1 MDEQTLS
8 LIPATEEDLQYLN
21 SAPQS
26 PSLVPATEDDLQYIT
41 PEIREPTMQEM
52 TSDFE
57 TFKMFRKAG
66 AFDSGKT
73 ATEMVTEGVS
83 GMASDLGHWAMTLPV
98 RLAQNFADDKYAFN
112 RKAKAEAKATT
123 LQTLGNL
130 ELDYKSIGA
139 GISRGV
145 DKVFGDAET
154 EEDLRSSYE
163 FFKTQADLEQQRQGK
178 AAEMVTEGFLG
189 MSPEFLTL
197 GMPEEQRE
205 MIRSQQVMPDMKAA
219 RGGTLPADPL
229 NFVPLGAA
237 VNVAK
242 GTGRATLKGAEKVLI
257 NETLQLAKLQD
268 NMTKALSRVG
278 DNAVKS
284 RRLAIKQAPV
294 QARLEK
300 GLAEVT
306 KKITENQAKLK
317 PLAAKRDMALTKLAS
332 DLPVGN
338 PLKDFLNDAL
348 KEVPIKQPLNLT
360 NKVGGAGLVAVG
372 KPIEYLGNALQFIK
386 TLPQETAINMLM
398 KAGDKVGMEVTEQQ
412 ANALIKS
419 GVIGGVG
426 YGGYSFTGEFTDSE
440 LAKLGGAVGALLGPQ
455 FLARFGRNTAILGR
469 EAMKPASDLPFFTR
483 LASKDAEKMTT
494 QLIDRTALVPV
505 ESVAR
510 QVTGAAEGKVLSR
523 MAGPQAFGRMSPG
536 GQATVNFLDRTGLGR
551 YVESTGRMAKGVGA
565 GGAVGGAFGL
575 AASGGMD
582 MPEAF
587 YGGIGAGMLFGSAG
601 AVGGEVARFTS
612 PINHM
617 EARYGDLYHY
627 AENYLPAGQKES
639 FNKLNRDVQMA
650 VANKIV
656 ANPSLAIEYVSNGK
670 DGEGGYFDRVTGD
683 IVINVDSPR
692 AIEPLLAHEFTH
704 YLEQTGG
711 KRKFIDL
718 LIGNPMTGKPGIF
731 VQRVTKQN
739 KSKYPDLKVGDP
751 IMVGEGANR
760 KFLLSDEFETA
771 RSDYGKKLQ
780 DTLLDSD
787 GNKMSDSDLA
797 KIMTDEQTVSEIVA
811 EHGTDFL
818 LNDKRKYRDR
828 NRGTIGKIMGGML
841 DTELVQNIPL
851 LRKTLSMM
859 GGTFRPDGQLVT
871 DNKLFSNLKRYPQIT
886 ELVRKYNNQLEGM
899 SPQKREALEAS
910 GQIQGGNIKS
920 GEKATKEV
928 VVDIKSA
935 ELAKSPQLAELLRSG
950 TLLQI
955 DKDGN
960 VIPNLAMT
968 SREQGKYNRSFAE
981 KMKEAI
987 EEKEANEGLPEGH
1000 VRPEVNEKTGK
1011 IRFVGRYL
1019 DDSVIDKLEQS
1030 GNWNKEQIQTLRDVN
1045 FNIRN
1050 KGGNEYLI
1058 SYFKAAG
1065 QGGGKYVNAKVE
1077 NHIEVPYG
1085 FEITQKNNIILRT
1098 VSVNQLVKNVDQ
1110 LARQQQAELTRL
1122 YGADIAQAK
1131 IKLLQDLD
1139 RYHRNHADGQ
1149 PGRTGLDADQNI
1161 AKAKADFINSAF
1173 GSGTKAEASS
1183 NPWRQSLGKK
1193 NPRDVYR
1200 SRRIERIGKMD
1211 QLSGTRFIDYDK
1223 INKAFIPAYHGTPHT
1238 LAPEA
1243 GAPLG
1248 KFRTSKIGTGE
1259 GAQAYGHGLY
1269 FAGNKEV
1276 AAYYREQLAPAITK
1290 NFKLGTMDIF
1300 KNEVPLDYSSNR
1312 LRRVYG
1318 DESIP
1323 RASLIETLMIDEGTI
1338 RRAFLTDG
1346 EEGAKKAVKEVIE
1359 DFIDTY
1365 DGEADYINVGKK
1377 ALKMPIKFE
1386 VSEPGS
1392 LYKVELAP
1400 KENEYLLWDKPL
1412 SEQPKAV
1419 REKLAKTRK
1428 IEKRVLGAGVNK
1440 KEVILNVDD
1449 KFTKGGDAYKE
1460 LATELTR
1467 EKGQQDIRKTGGS
1480 AMGEQDALAS
1490 QFLKEAGI
1498 PGIKYLDGSSRSKG
1512 EGDYNYVIFD
1522 EADVTVTEKLFM
1534 PMSKEETIFAEVM
1547 SDSKFKSDSKRRAEM
1562 VKRGVPQDR
1571 DFLELGQE
1579 VRKKLGI
1586 APHESIKDA
1595 YKAQSQDK
1603 LFMPASEAGATK
1615 GKQAEAA
1622 KLWQEK
1628 GVLSK
1633 YFKKWFG
1640 KSKVVDEK
1648 GEPLVVYHGTDR
1660 DFNSFDTKQ
1669 IGSQFDGYDKIGFF
1683 FTTDKFQAE
1692 GFAHGFMAA
1701 EGFEPKNPKGR
1712 VLETYLN
1719 IEKPLTGDIIE
1730 KITKDPVE
1738 KDIYGG
1744 FYYEKHKAEI
1754 EKLMSSGK
1762 YDGLII
1768 GDLFVATK
1776 PEQIKSATGNR
1787 GTFDAGERN
1796 ILFMPA
1802 SEAKNPKSGDMLTLD
1817 DKSLKLFLPSPS
1829 NPNASLSEFKG
1840 KNVQVLTAD
1849 LSVVGNKKADGV
1861 DVAFTGG
1868 PGYLSVNDAWGFTN
1882 EASAKGF
1889 KTRWEN
1895 ADRPLI
1901 GITSMKQDNHKASSL
1916 TREYYVRKFMQA
1928 INEGKISENTVNRH
1942 IRAALKRAIKGKG
1955 LTDNQKAALKTVKTI
1970 QDFLRVFP
1978 DKELI
1983 PWKAT
1988 PIIYD
1993 KLNIKKE
2000 LPITQARLKKLG
2012 LDTDTILR
2020 ETRQPEYNDI
2030 QKGSLLA
2037 IAEYDGSDA
2046 VYRPDLNSAYPWSIP
2061 LKEKAF
2067 LKEFADIQDLSSRQD
2082 LRGSD
2087 GEANIGVAMGAGV
2100 MLDKLGRGDVN
2111 FMPADPKAPKRQPA
2125 NRIQQQA
2132 PAMPGNRF
2140 MAPAASAGAKSAER
2154 FR

>member
-21 SAPQS
+21 PEPQS
-26 PSLVPATEDDLQYIT
+26 PELVPATEEDLQFIT

-197 GMPEEQRE
+197 GMSEEERQL
-205 MIRSQQVMPDMKAA
+205 ISSQQVTPDMKAA
-219 RGGTLPADPL
+219 RGGSLPSDPT
-229 NFVPLGAA
+229 NFIPMGAA
-237 VNVAK
+237 FKLAT

-268 NMTKALSRVG
+268 DMTKALSRVG
-278 DNAVKS
+278 DNSIKS
-284 RRLAIKQAPV
+284 RRLSIKQAPV
-294 QARLEK
+294 KARLEK
-300 GLAEVT
+300 GLTEVT
-306 KKITENQAKLK
+306 EKIAENKAKLK
-317 PLAAKRDMALTKLAS
+317 PLAAKRDMALTQLAS
-332 DLPVGN
+332 DLPMGN

-360 NKVGGAGLVAVG
+360 NKVGGAGLIAIG

-419 GVIGGVG
+419 GVMGGVG
-426 YGGYSFTGEFTDSE
+426 YGGYSLTGEFTDSE
-440 LAKLGGAVGALLGPQ
+440 LGKLGGAVGALLGPQ

-469 EAMKPASDLPFFTR
+469 ETMKPASDLPFFTR

-494 QLIDRTALVPV
+494 QLVDRTALVPV

-523 MAGPQAFGRMSPG
+523 MGGLQAFGNMSPG
-536 GQATVNFLDRTGLGR
+536 GQVAVNFLDRSGLGR

-601 AVGGEVARFTS
+601 AVGGEVARFNG

-718 LIGNPMTGKPGIF
+718 LIGNPVIVKPGIF
-731 VQRVTKQN
+731 VQRVTQQN
-739 KSKYPDLKVGDP
+739 KSRYPDLKVGDP

-760 KFLLSDEFETA
+760 RFLLSMEFEQA
-771 RSDYGKKLQ
+771 RSEYGKKLQ

-818 LNDKRKYRDR
+818 LNDKRKYRDK
-828 NRGTIGKIMGGML
+828 NKGTIGKIMGSIL
-841 DTELVQNIPL
+841 DTELVQNIPA
-851 LRKTLSMM
+851 LRKTLAMM
-859 GGTFRPDGQLVT
+859 GGTFRPDGQLIT

-899 SPQKREALEAS
+899 SPQKRQAQEAS
-910 GQIQGGNIKS
+910 GEIQGGNIKS
-920 GEKATKEV
+920 GGKATKEV

-935 ELAKSPQLAELLRSG
+935 ELAKSPQLAELLRAG

-968 SREQGKYNRSFAE
+968 AREQGKYNRSFAE

-1000 VRPEVNEKTGK
+1000 VRPEVNKKTGK

-1019 DDSVIDKLEQS
+1019 DKSIIDKLEKS

-1045 FNIRN
+1045 SNIQN

-1122 YGADIAQAK
+1122 YGADVAQAK
-1131 IKLLQDLD
+1131 VKLLQDLD

-1173 GSGTKAEASS
+1173 GSGTKAEAGS

-1269 FAGNKEV
+1269 FAGKRDV
-1276 AAYYREQLAPAITK
+1276 ANYYRKGLSE
-1290 NFKLGTMDIF
+1290 KL
-1300 KNEVPLDYSSNR
+1300 
-1312 LRRVYG
+1312 
-1318 DESIP
+1318 
-1323 RASLIETLMIDEGTI
+1323 
-1338 RRAFLTDG
+1338 
-1346 EEGAKKAVKEVIE
+1346 
-1359 DFIDTY
+1359 Y
-1365 DGEADYINVGKK
+1365 DGEPYDGANPKHHAAKILDESWDRGSETKEYAREMEIETYKE
-1377 ALKMPIKFE
+1377 E
-1386 VSEPGS
+1386 VSWAKSKGEDASEMEAIVKVLEEKSESKIKDGGS

-1400 KENEYLLWDKPL
+1400 KENEYLLYDKTL
-1412 SEQPKAV
+1412 GEQPKGV
-1419 REKLAKTRK
+1419 QDKLKKFLRGQEGEDTWQYRK
-1428 IEKRVLGAGVNK
+1428 DQDYRDITNNVLEDMPEPEISKR
-1440 KEVILNVDD
+1440 
-1449 KFTKGGDAYKE
+1449 
-1460 LATELTR
+1460 
-1467 EKGQQDIRKTGGS
+1467 
-1480 AMGEQDALAS
+1480 
-1490 QFLKEAGI
+1490 LKEAGI
-1498 PGIKYLDGSSRSKG
+1498 PGIKYLDGASRSKG

-1522 EADVTVTEKLFM
+1522 EADVQITE
-1534 PMSKEETIFAEVM
+1534 
-1547 SDSKFKSDSKRRAEM
+1547 
-1562 VKRGVPQDR
+1562 
-1571 DFLELGQE
+1571 
-1579 VRKKLGI
+1579 
-1586 APHESIKDA
+1586 
-1595 YKAQSQDK
+1595 K
-1603 LFMPASEAGATK
+1603 LFMPASEAGAGK

-1622 KLWQEK
+1622 KRLKDLELSAKKDPLDSQDRNHLIQASLLEGIINESQGGAELDIRIGKHESGEGSRYIEYTSEDGDSFKIRATDHDRQLSSITNHRSPDFTLASDKRNVSESSGDWIDAIVKLENETDFRVPARLKDRINSIINRRKEIQGLRKEITQQERLAQEQTRLATEGAKAKALETPK
-1628 GVLSK
+1628 GKKLSDEINSIRLELQNSSGTGK
-1633 YFKKWFG
+1633 YTKNQRKSMFKKVR
-1640 KSKVVDEK
+1640 KLEDE
-1648 GEPLVVYHGTDR
+1648 
-1660 DFNSFDTKQ
+1660 
-1669 IGSQFDGYDKIGFF
+1669 
-1683 FTTDKFQAE
+1683 
-1692 GFAHGFMAA
+1692 
-1701 EGFEPKNPKGR
+1701 
-1712 VLETYLN
+1712 LE
-1719 IEKPLTGDIIE
+1719 K
-1730 KITKDPVE
+1730 
-1738 KDIYGG
+1738 
-1744 FYYEKHKAEI
+1744 
-1754 EKLMSSGK
+1754 M
-1762 YDGLII
+1762 
-1768 GDLFVATK
+1768 
-1776 PEQIKSATGNR
+1776 

-1796 ILFMPA
+1796 INYMP
-1802 SEAKNPKSGDMLTLD
+1802 S
-1817 DKSLKLFLPSPS
+1817 
-1829 NPNASLSEFKG
+1829 
-1840 KNVQVLTAD
+1840 
-1849 LSVVGNKKADGV
+1849 
-1861 DVAFTGG
+1861 
-1868 PGYLSVNDAWGFTN
+1868 
-1882 EASAKGF
+1882 
-1889 KTRWEN
+1889 
-1895 ADRPLI
+1895 
-1901 GITSMKQDNHKASSL
+1901 
-1916 TREYYVRKFMQA
+1916 
-1928 INEGKISENTVNRH
+1928 
-1942 IRAALKRAIKGKG
+1942 
-1955 LTDNQKAALKTVKTI
+1955 
-1970 QDFLRVFP
+1970 
-1978 DKELI
+1978 
-1983 PWKAT
+1983 
-1988 PIIYD
+1988 
-1993 KLNIKKE
+1993 
-2000 LPITQARLKKLG
+2000 
-2012 LDTDTILR
+2012 
-2020 ETRQPEYNDI
+2020 
-2030 QKGSLLA
+2030 
-2037 IAEYDGSDA
+2037 
-2046 VYRPDLNSAYPWSIP
+2046 
-2061 LKEKAF
+2061 
-2067 LKEFADIQDLSSRQD
+2067 
-2082 LRGSD
+2082 
-2087 GEANIGVAMGAGV
+2087 
-2100 MLDKLGRGDVN
+2100 
-2111 FMPADPKAPKRQPA
+2111 DPKAPKAQPA
-2125 NRIQQQA
+2125 NRITRQA

-2140 MAPAASAGAKSAER
+2140 MAPAASAGANLSER

>member
-21 SAPQS
+21 PEPQS
-26 PSLVPATEDDLQYIT
+26 PELVPATEEDLQYIT

-73 ATEMVTEGVS
+73 ATEMVTEGLS
-83 GMASDLGHWAMTLPV
+83 GMASDLGHWAKTLPI
-98 RLAQNFADDKYAFN
+98 RFAQNFADDKYSFN
-112 RKAKAEAKATT
+112 RKAKAQAKATT

-139 GISRGV
+139 GISRGI

-163 FFKTQADLEQQRQGK
+163 FFKTQADLEKQRQGK

-205 MIRSQQVMPDMKAA
+205 LIRSQQVMPDMKAA

-257 NETLQLAKLQD
+257 NETLQLAKIKD
-268 NMTKALSRVG
+268 DMTKALSRVG
-278 DNAVKS
+278 DNTIKS

-294 QARLEK
+294 KARLEK

-306 KKITENQAKLK
+306 EKIAENQAKLK

-338 PLKDFLNDAL
+338 PLKEFLNDAL

-360 NKVGGAGLVAVG
+360 NKVGGTGLVAVG
-372 KPIEYLGNALQFIK
+372 KPIEYLGNALQFVK

-398 KAGDKVGMEVTEQQ
+398 KAGEKAGVEVTEQQ

-426 YGGYSFTGEFTDSE
+426 YGGYSFAGEFTDSE
-440 LAKLGGAVGALLGPQ
+440 LGKLGGAVGALLGPQ

-469 EAMKPASDLPFFTR
+469 ETMKPASDLPFFTR

-494 QLIDRTALVPV
+494 QLIDRTALVPI

-510 QVTGAAEGKVLSR
+510 QVTGAAEGKILSR
-523 MAGPQAFGRMSPG
+523 MGGPEAFGRMSPG

-551 YVESTGRMAKGVGA
+551 YVESAGRMAKGVGA
-565 GGAVGGAFGL
+565 GGTVGGAFGL

-656 ANPSLAIEYVSNGK
+656 ANPSLAIEYVSKGK

-851 LRKTLSMM
+851 LRKTLAMM
-859 GGTFRPDGQLVT
+859 GGTFRPDGQLIT

-899 SPQKREALEAS
+899 SPQKRQALETS
-910 GQIQGGNIKS
+910 GQIQGRDIKS
-920 GEKATKEV
+920 GGRSTKEV

-1000 VRPEVNEKTGK
+1000 VRPEVNPKTGK

-1030 GNWNKEQIQTLRDVN
+1030 GNWNKEQMQTLRDVN

-1098 VSVNQLVKNVDQ
+1098 VSVNQLVKNIDQ

-1122 YGADIAQAK
+1122 YGADVAQAK

-1139 RYHRNHADGQ
+1139 KYHRNHADGQ
-1149 PGRTGLDADQNI
+1149 PGRTGLDANKDI

-1173 GSGTKAEASS
+1173 GSGTKAEAGS
-1183 NPWRQSLGKK
+1183 NPWRASLGKK

-1223 INKAFIPAYHGTPHT
+1223 INKAFIP
-1238 LAPEA
+1238 
-1243 GAPLG
+1243 
-1248 KFRTSKIGTGE
+1248 
-1259 GAQAYGHGLY
+1259 
-1269 FAGNKEV
+1269 
-1276 AAYYREQLAPAITK
+1276 
-1290 NFKLGTMDIF
+1290 
-1300 KNEVPLDYSSNR
+1300 
-1312 LRRVYG
+1312 
-1318 DESIP
+1318 
-1323 RASLIETLMIDEGTI
+1323 
-1338 RRAFLTDG
+1338 
-1346 EEGAKKAVKEVIE
+1346 
-1359 DFIDTY
+1359 
-1365 DGEADYINVGKK
+1365 
-1377 ALKMPIKFE
+1377 
-1386 VSEPGS
+1386 
-1392 LYKVELAP
+1392 
-1400 KENEYLLWDKPL
+1400 KP
-1412 SEQPKAV
+1412 
-1419 REKLAKTRK
+1419 
-1428 IEKRVLGAGVNK
+1428 
-1440 KEVILNVDD
+1440 
-1449 KFTKGGDAYKE
+1449 
-1460 LATELTR
+1460 
-1467 EKGQQDIRKTGGS
+1467 
-1480 AMGEQDALAS
+1480 
-1490 QFLKEAGI
+1490 
-1498 PGIKYLDGSSRSKG
+1498 
-1512 EGDYNYVIFD
+1512 
-1522 EADVTVTEKLFM
+1522 EADVQIT
-1534 PMSKEETIFAEVM
+1534 
-1547 SDSKFKSDSKRRAEM
+1547 
-1562 VKRGVPQDR
+1562 
-1571 DFLELGQE
+1571 
-1579 VRKKLGI
+1579 
-1586 APHESIKDA
+1586 
-1595 YKAQSQDK
+1595 DK
-1603 LFMPASEAGATK
+1603 LFMPASEAGAGK
-1615 GKQAEAA
+1615 GKVAEAA
-1622 KLWQEK
+1622 DLDFKISTRNPTAKNATENPITEDLIINTASIADDATMLESHALALQEYPGIKRNSKVPKRIIDSFVDHVVDNLLYLHDQVRPEVRDRSKLW
-1628 GVLSK
+1628 
-1633 YFKKWFG
+1633 
-1640 KSKVVDEK
+1640 
-1648 GEPLVVYHGTDR
+1648 
-1660 DFNSFDTKQ
+1660 
-1669 IGSQFDGYDKIGFF
+1669 
-1683 FTTDKFQAE
+1683 
-1692 GFAHGFMAA
+1692 
-1701 EGFEPKNPKGR
+1701 
-1712 VLETYLN
+1712 
-1719 IEKPLTGDIIE
+1719 
-1730 KITKDPVE
+1730 
-1738 KDIYGG
+1738 
-1744 FYYEKHKAEI
+1744 
-1754 EKLMSSGK
+1754 
-1762 YDGLII
+1762 YDG
-1768 GDLFVATK
+1768 A
-1776 PEQIKSATGNR
+1776 
-1787 GTFDAGERN
+1787 RN
-1796 ILFMPA
+1796 IT
-1802 SEAKNPKSGDMLTLD
+1802 EKWNQQYGN
-1817 DKSLKLFLPSPS
+1817 DKQSIAAAL
-1829 NPNASLSEFKG
+1829 ASLSPQKDWFMNVDLARRMLDIYKDQSGFAFDKAMAKKYIQLFEKGIGKKKATEIAEAMVGKTLNELQSDFEQAAFIRSYDEVYNPREYQVVSPEGDFIGLAKSLDGVNKKVAWGSMTEISKAVKVLRNPSKESISTALGNAHKIRNFYNNILLPNADEFSVTIDTHAIAAALLRPLAG
-1840 KNVQVLTAD
+1840 AD
-1849 LSVVGNKKADGV
+1849 LEVANNFGSKPKGAKRSIKNSSVKGISGTYGIYADAYRKAAEARGILPREMQSITWEAVRGLYEAKWKTKSNKAKIDNLWKKYENGELTLNETREQILESAGGITEPEWVTERSNSGADG
-1861 DVAFTGG
+1861 
-1868 PGYLSVNDAWGFTN
+1868 TN
-1882 EASAKGF
+1882 ESANK
-1889 KTRWEN
+1889 
-1895 ADRPLI
+1895 
-1901 GITSMKQDNHKASSL
+1901 SQ
-1916 TREYYVRKFMQA
+1916 
-1928 INEGKISENTVNRH
+1928 
-1942 IRAALKRAIKGKG
+1942 
-1955 LTDNQKAALKTVKTI
+1955 
-1970 QDFLRVFP
+1970 
-1978 DKELI
+1978 EL
-1983 PWKAT
+1983 
-1988 PIIYD
+1988 
-1993 KLNIKKE
+1993 
-2000 LPITQARLKKLG
+2000 
-2012 LDTDTILR
+2012 
-2020 ETRQPEYNDI
+2020 
-2030 QKGSLLA
+2030 
-2037 IAEYDGSDA
+2037 
-2046 VYRPDLNSAYPWSIP
+2046 YRPELGGSELRANPRRGRTNS
-2061 LKEKAF
+2061 
-2067 LKEFADIQDLSSRQD
+2067 
-2082 LRGSD
+2082 RGSQ
-2087 GEANIGVAMGAGV
+2087 E
-2100 MLDKLGRGDVN
+2100 VN
-2111 FMPADPKAPKRQPA
+2111 FLPAGNFSRQPA
-2125 NRIQQQA
+2125 NRITRQA

-2140 MAPAASAGAKSAER
+2140 MLPAASAGAKSAER

>member
-21 SAPQS
+21 PEPQS
-26 PSLVPATEDDLQYIT
+26 PELVPATEEDLQYIT

-73 ATEMVTEGVS
+73 ATEMVTEGLS
-83 GMASDLGHWAMTLPV
+83 GMASDLGHWAKTLPI
-98 RLAQNFADDKYAFN
+98 RLAQNFADDKYSFN
-112 RKAKAEAKATT
+112 RKAKAQAKATT

-139 GISRGV
+139 GISRGI

-163 FFKTQADLEQQRQGK
+163 FFKTQADLEKQRQGK

-205 MIRSQQVMPDMKAA
+205 LIRSQQVMPDMKAA

-257 NETLQLAKLQD
+257 NETLQLAKIKD
-268 NMTKALSRVG
+268 DMTKALSRVG
-278 DNAVKS
+278 DNTIKS

-294 QARLEK
+294 KARLEK

-306 KKITENQAKLK
+306 EKIAENQAKLK

-338 PLKDFLNDAL
+338 PLKEFLNDAL

-360 NKVGGAGLVAVG
+360 NKVGGTGLVAVG
-372 KPIEYLGNALQFIK
+372 KPIEYLGNALQFVK

-398 KAGDKVGMEVTEQQ
+398 KAGEKAGVEVTEQQ

-426 YGGYSFTGEFTDSE
+426 YGGYSFAGEFTDSE
-440 LAKLGGAVGALLGPQ
+440 LGKLGGAVGALLGPQ

-469 EAMKPASDLPFFTR
+469 ETMKPASDLPFFTR

-494 QLIDRTALVPV
+494 QLIDRTALVPI

-510 QVTGAAEGKVLSR
+510 QVTGAAEGKILSR
-523 MAGPQAFGRMSPG
+523 MGGPEAFGRMSPG

-551 YVESTGRMAKGVGA
+551 YVESAGRMAKGVGA
-565 GGAVGGAFGL
+565 GGTVGGAFGL

-656 ANPSLAIEYVSNGK
+656 ANPSLAIEYVSKGK

-851 LRKTLSMM
+851 LRKTLAMM
-859 GGTFRPDGQLVT
+859 GGTFRPDGQLIT

-899 SPQKREALEAS
+899 SPQKRQALETS
-910 GQIQGGNIKS
+910 GQIQGRDIKS
-920 GEKATKEV
+920 GGRSTKEV

-1000 VRPEVNEKTGK
+1000 VRPEVNPKTGK

-1098 VSVNQLVKNVDQ
+1098 VSVNQLVKNIDQ

-1122 YGADIAQAK
+1122 YGADVAQAK

-1139 RYHRNHADGQ
+1139 KYHRNHADGQ
-1149 PGRTGLDADQNI
+1149 PGRTGLDANKDI

-1173 GSGTKAEASS
+1173 GSGTKAEAGS
-1183 NPWRQSLGKK
+1183 NPWRASLGKK

-1223 INKAFIPAYHGTPHT
+1223 INKAFIP
-1238 LAPEA
+1238 
-1243 GAPLG
+1243 
-1248 KFRTSKIGTGE
+1248 
-1259 GAQAYGHGLY
+1259 
-1269 FAGNKEV
+1269 
-1276 AAYYREQLAPAITK
+1276 
-1290 NFKLGTMDIF
+1290 
-1300 KNEVPLDYSSNR
+1300 
-1312 LRRVYG
+1312 
-1318 DESIP
+1318 
-1323 RASLIETLMIDEGTI
+1323 
-1338 RRAFLTDG
+1338 
-1346 EEGAKKAVKEVIE
+1346 
-1359 DFIDTY
+1359 
-1365 DGEADYINVGKK
+1365 
-1377 ALKMPIKFE
+1377 
-1386 VSEPGS
+1386 
-1392 LYKVELAP
+1392 
-1400 KENEYLLWDKPL
+1400 KP
-1412 SEQPKAV
+1412 
-1419 REKLAKTRK
+1419 
-1428 IEKRVLGAGVNK
+1428 
-1440 KEVILNVDD
+1440 
-1449 KFTKGGDAYKE
+1449 
-1460 LATELTR
+1460 
-1467 EKGQQDIRKTGGS
+1467 
-1480 AMGEQDALAS
+1480 
-1490 QFLKEAGI
+1490 
-1498 PGIKYLDGSSRSKG
+1498 
-1512 EGDYNYVIFD
+1512 
-1522 EADVTVTEKLFM
+1522 EADVQIT
-1534 PMSKEETIFAEVM
+1534 
-1547 SDSKFKSDSKRRAEM
+1547 
-1562 VKRGVPQDR
+1562 
-1571 DFLELGQE
+1571 
-1579 VRKKLGI
+1579 
-1586 APHESIKDA
+1586 
-1595 YKAQSQDK
+1595 DK
-1603 LFMPASEAGATK
+1603 LFMPASEAGAGKPSKGDTTPASVQSWDDANPTFGANFTK
-1615 GKQAEAA
+1615 GMAKDNKEAA
-1622 KLWQEK
+1622 ALLRKSYEDEFGEPIKAQDFTQDQVEWLGGMLAQEGEAALGRTGNAVNWYTSAVEKALSVAEEIFPEIGQKFEAKDRFLGALSITSQNMRVMDNAKAAVSQYQHKIRTGKFNYNIKHGAKADAITSNLKLYDKVEAKMGVDKLNDFLDADFTVKELIEWGRDFFGDKKFSIAGYSTDKVKGSAIFGPKIGQGFFQNLRGNYDPVTVDLWLRRTYGRLTGLSLDTALSPGDIGRIIYAVRNNKGKRKFAGLEMPDFLK
-1628 GVLSK
+1628 GVSISGKLQK
-1633 YFKKWFG
+1633 NGVANFKISDKAFESLFG
-1640 KSKVVDEK
+1640 DNTIGRDNYEAIYEFAEKLNREWERSFAKANTDVKKAKDAIKKAKKEDRGTTNLEKQLAKFEAEKVA
-1648 GEPLVVYHGTDR
+1648 
-1660 DFNSFDTKQ
+1660 
-1669 IGSQFDGYDKIGFF
+1669 IGK
-1683 FTTDKFQAE
+1683 
-1692 GFAHGFMAA
+1692 
-1701 EGFEPKNPKGR
+1701 
-1712 VLETYLN
+1712 
-1719 IEKPLTGDIIE
+1719 EKPQWAKAGSTVNDKLKPIDVPSNAE
-1730 KITKDPVE
+1730 RAVITKAFNVALKSLKDKGINLTPADLQATLWYPE
-1738 KDIYGG
+1738 KDIWAYLKG
-1744 FYYEKHKAEI
+1744 ESSDS
-1754 EKLMSSGK
+1754 LNMS
-1762 YDGLII
+1762 YD
-1768 GDLFVATK
+1768 
-1776 PEQIKSATGNR
+1776 
-1787 GTFDAGERN
+1787 
-1796 ILFMPA
+1796 
-1802 SEAKNPKSGDMLTLD
+1802 
-1817 DKSLKLFLPSPS
+1817 
-1829 NPNASLSEFKG
+1829 
-1840 KNVQVLTAD
+1840 TAME
-1849 LSVVGNKKADGV
+1849 V
-1861 DVAFTGG
+1861 
-1868 PGYLSVNDAWGFTN
+1868 
-1882 EASAKGF
+1882 
-1889 KTRWEN
+1889 
-1895 ADRPLI
+1895 
-1901 GITSMKQDNHKASSL
+1901 
-1916 TREYYVRKFMQA
+1916 
-1928 INEGKISENTVNRH
+1928 
-1942 IRAALKRAIKGKG
+1942 IRDQR
-1955 LTDNQKAALKTVKTI
+1955 
-1970 QDFLRVFP
+1970 
-1978 DKELI
+1978 
-1983 PWKAT
+1983 
-1988 PIIYD
+1988 
-1993 KLNIKKE
+1993 
-2000 LPITQARLKKLG
+2000 
-2012 LDTDTILR
+2012 
-2020 ETRQPEYNDI
+2020 
-2030 QKGSLLA
+2030 
-2037 IAEYDGSDA
+2037 
-2046 VYRPDLNSAYPWSIP
+2046 
-2061 LKEKAF
+2061 
-2067 LKEFADIQDLSSRQD
+2067 
-2082 LRGSD
+2082 
-2087 GEANIGVAMGAGV
+2087 
-2100 MLDKLGRGDVN
+2100 
-2111 FMPADPKAPKRQPA
+2111 
-2125 NRIQQQA
+2125 
-2132 PAMPGNRF
+2132 
-2140 MAPAASAGAKSAER
+2140 
-2154 FR
+2154 

>member
-21 SAPQS
+21 PEPQS
-26 PSLVPATEDDLQYIT
+26 LGLVPATEEDLQYIT

-73 ATEMVTEGVS
+73 ATEMVTEGIS
-83 GMASDLGHWAMTLPV
+83 GIASDFGHWAKTLPV
-98 RLAQNFADDKYAFN
+98 RFAQNFADDKYSFN
-112 RKAKAEAKATT
+112 RKAKAQAKATT

-130 ELDYKSIGA
+130 ELDYKLIGA

-145 DKVFGDAET
+145 DKVFGEAET
-154 EEDLRSSYE
+154 EEDLRSSYD

-205 MIRSQQVMPDMKAA
+205 LIRSQQVMPDMKAA

-229 NFVPLGAA
+229 NFLPLGAA

-257 NETLQLAKLQD
+257 NETLQLAKLKD
-268 NMTKALSRVG
+268 DMTKALSRVG
-278 DNAVKS
+278 DNTIKS
-284 RRLAIKQAPV
+284 RRLAVKQAPV
-294 QARLEK
+294 KARLEK

-306 KKITENQAKLK
+306 EKIAENQAKLK

-338 PLKDFLNDAL
+338 PLKEFLNDAL

-360 NKVGGAGLVAVG
+360 NIAGGVGLIAVG

-398 KAGDKVGMEVTEQQ
+398 KAGDKVGIEVTEQQ

-419 GVIGGVG
+419 GVMGGVG
-426 YGGYSFTGEFTDSE
+426 YGGYSFAGEFTDNE
-440 LAKLGGAVGALLGPQ
+440 LYKLGGAVGALLGPQ

-469 EAMKPASDLPFFTR
+469 ETMKPASDLPFFTR

-494 QLIDRTALVPV
+494 QLIDRTAFVPV

-523 MAGPQAFGRMSPG
+523 MFGRQAFGNMSPG
-536 GQATVNFLDRTGLGR
+536 GQAAVNFLDRSGLGR
-551 YVESTGRMAKGVGA
+551 YIESAGRMAKGVGA

-601 AVGGEVARFTS
+601 AVGGEVARFS
-612 PINHM
+612 NPINHM

-627 AENYLPAGQKES
+627 VENYLPAGQKES

-656 ANPSLAIEYVSNGK
+656 ANPSLAIEYVSKGK
-670 DGEGGYFDRVTGD
+670 DKEGGYFDRVTGD

-718 LIGNPMTGKPGIF
+718 LIGNPITGKPGIF

-828 NRGTIGKIMGGML
+828 NRGTIGKIMGGIL

-851 LRKTLSMM
+851 LRKTLAMM
-859 GGTFRPDGQLVT
+859 GGTFRPDGQLIT

-899 SPQKREALEAS
+899 SPQKRQAQETS
-910 GQIQGGNIKS
+910 GQIQGRDIKS
-920 GEKATKEV
+920 GGRSTKEV

-1000 VRPEVNEKTGK
+1000 VRPEVNPKTGK

-1122 YGADIAQAK
+1122 YGADVAQAK
-1131 IKLLQDLD
+1131 VKLLQDLD
-1139 RYHRNHADGQ
+1139 KYHRNHADGQ
-1149 PGRTGLDADQNI
+1149 PGRTGLDANKDI

-1173 GSGTKAEASS
+1173 GSGTKAEAGS
-1183 NPWRQSLGKK
+1183 NPWRASLGKK

-1223 INKAFIPAYHGTPHT
+1223 INKAFIP
-1238 LAPEA
+1238 
-1243 GAPLG
+1243 
-1248 KFRTSKIGTGE
+1248 
-1259 GAQAYGHGLY
+1259 
-1269 FAGNKEV
+1269 
-1276 AAYYREQLAPAITK
+1276 
-1290 NFKLGTMDIF
+1290 
-1300 KNEVPLDYSSNR
+1300 
-1312 LRRVYG
+1312 
-1318 DESIP
+1318 
-1323 RASLIETLMIDEGTI
+1323 
-1338 RRAFLTDG
+1338 
-1346 EEGAKKAVKEVIE
+1346 
-1359 DFIDTY
+1359 
-1365 DGEADYINVGKK
+1365 
-1377 ALKMPIKFE
+1377 
-1386 VSEPGS
+1386 
-1392 LYKVELAP
+1392 
-1400 KENEYLLWDKPL
+1400 KP
-1412 SEQPKAV
+1412 
-1419 REKLAKTRK
+1419 
-1428 IEKRVLGAGVNK
+1428 
-1440 KEVILNVDD
+1440 
-1449 KFTKGGDAYKE
+1449 
-1460 LATELTR
+1460 
-1467 EKGQQDIRKTGGS
+1467 
-1480 AMGEQDALAS
+1480 
-1490 QFLKEAGI
+1490 
-1498 PGIKYLDGSSRSKG
+1498 
-1512 EGDYNYVIFD
+1512 
-1522 EADVTVTEKLFM
+1522 EADVTVT
-1534 PMSKEETIFAEVM
+1534 
-1547 SDSKFKSDSKRRAEM
+1547 
-1562 VKRGVPQDR
+1562 
-1571 DFLELGQE
+1571 
-1579 VRKKLGI
+1579 
-1586 APHESIKDA
+1586 
-1595 YKAQSQDK
+1595 DK
-1603 LFMPASEAGATK
+1603 LFMPASEAGAGK
-1615 GKQAEAA
+1615 GTSALDILKSNQKPEGLPKVPTILEIAE
-1622 KLWQEK
+1622 
-1628 GVLSK
+1628 
-1633 YFKKWFG
+1633 YFKKEFGNPIDYKKSTPEQNRLFEDLIYEEVLYAQELHPEAAGWYDENLSLALSVLEELDPTIKQPDNNFIFKSVLAATSDGNKVQPQFDQTWATYNHWKDTGEISGKFVGGDRISNIKNNLLRIEAIFQLMGGEGAGRWLSQKGTIGEIRKAAQDDLGYTKAEASKIGTSELVDEVVPYAVILGPKLGSFFNNLYGDYSTFTMDRWFMRTVGRNTGTQVVPIPPAKLNAAKQRVRDAVNSLTPAERKKIGITKQSVAGNNAIKASTKLAGYFTKKQNRTGVSAEVDNLRRAANALNKFG
-1640 KSKVVDEK
+1640 K
-1648 GEPLVVYHGTDR
+1648 PLKESPQTG
-1660 DFNSFDTKQ
+1660 
-1669 IGSQFDGYDKIGFF
+1669 
-1683 FTTDKFQAE
+1683 AE
-1692 GFAHGFMAA
+1692 RRWLR
-1701 EGFEPKNPKGR
+1701 ER
-1712 VLETYLN
+1712 LET
-1719 IEKPLTGDIIE
+1719 
-1730 KITKDPVE
+1730 
-1738 KDIYGG
+1738 
-1744 FYYEKHKAEI
+1744 
-1754 EKLMSSGK
+1754 
-1762 YDGLII
+1762 
-1768 GDLFVATK
+1768 
-1776 PEQIKSATGNR
+1776 
-1787 GTFDAGERN
+1787 
-1796 ILFMPA
+1796 
-1802 SEAKNPKSGDMLTLD
+1802 
-1817 DKSLKLFLPSPS
+1817 
-1829 NPNASLSEFKG
+1829 
-1840 KNVQVLTAD
+1840 VQSRLRD
-1849 LSVVGNKKADGV
+1849 VG
-1861 DVAFTGG
+1861 
-1868 PGYLSVNDAWGFTN
+1868 VNL
-1882 EASAKGF
+1882 
-1889 KTRWEN
+1889 EN
-1895 ADRPLI
+1895 ADL
-1901 GITSMKQDNHKASSL
+1901 
-1916 TREYYVRKFMQA
+1916 QA
-1928 INEGKISENTVNRH
+1928 LLWYNE
-1942 IRAALKRAIKGKG
+1942 
-1955 LTDNQKAALKTVKTI
+1955 
-1970 QDFLRVFP
+1970 
-1978 DKELI
+1978 KE
-1983 PWKAT
+1983 
-1988 PIIYD
+1988 IY
-1993 KLNIKKE
+1993 E
-2000 LPITQARLKKLG
+2000 KLG
-2012 LDTDTILR
+2012 YRSPTGSADYAGAAEALHARKAGKPSRSYADGTGRVGEIGRSTSESVLG
-2020 ETRQPEYNDI
+2020 ETNP
-2030 QKGSLLA
+2030 
-2037 IAEYDGSDA
+2037 
-2046 VYRPDLNSAYPWSIP
+2046 
-2061 LKEKAF
+2061 KE
-2067 LKEFADIQDLSSRQD
+2067 
-2082 LRGSD
+2082 
-2087 GEANIGVAMGAGV
+2087 
-2100 MLDKLGRGDVN
+2100 VN
-2111 FMPADPKAPKRQPA
+2111 FLPAGNFSSQPA
-2125 NRIQQQA
+2125 NRITRQA

-2140 MAPAASAGAKSAER
+2140 MVPAASAGARLSER

>member
-21 SAPQS
+21 PEPQS
-26 PSLVPATEDDLQYIT
+26 PGLVPATEEDLQYIT

-83 GMASDLGHWAMTLPV
+83 GMASDLGHWAKTLPM
-98 RLAQNFADDKYAFN
+98 RLASNFLFLDEVSDTYKPLG
-112 RKAKAEAKATT
+112 KVKTKAKATT
-123 LQTLGNL
+123 LQTIGNL

-197 GMPEEQRE
+197 GMSEEERQV
-205 MIRSQQVMPDMKAA
+205 IRSQQVTPDMKAA
-219 RGGTLPADPL
+219 RGGSLPSDPT
-229 NFVPLGAA
+229 NFIPMGAA
-237 VNVAK
+237 FKLAT

-268 NMTKALSRVG
+268 DMTKALSRVG
-278 DNAVKS
+278 DNSIKS

-294 QARLEK
+294 KARLEK
-300 GLAEVT
+300 GLTEVT
-306 KKITENQAKLK
+306 EKIAENKAKLK
-317 PLAAKRDMALTKLAS
+317 PLAAKRDMALTQLAS
-332 DLPVGN
+332 DLPMGN

-360 NKVGGAGLVAVG
+360 NKVGGAGLIAIG

-386 TLPQETAINMLM
+386 TLPQETAINMLI

-419 GVIGGVG
+419 GVMGGVG
-426 YGGYSFTGEFTDSE
+426 YGGYSLTGEFTDSE
-440 LAKLGGAVGALLGPQ
+440 LGKLGGAVGALLGPQ
-455 FLARFGRNTAILGR
+455 FLARFGRNTAVLGR

-523 MAGPQAFGRMSPG
+523 MGGPQAFGNMSPG
-536 GQATVNFLDRTGLGR
+536 GQATVNLLDRTGLGR

-601 AVGGEVARFTS
+601 AVGGEVARFNG

-718 LIGNPMTGKPGIF
+718 LIGNPVIGKPGIF
-731 VQRVTKQN
+731 VQRVTQQN
-739 KSKYPDLKVGDP
+739 KSRYPDLKVGDP

-760 KFLLSDEFETA
+760 RFLLSMEFEQA
-771 RSDYGKKLQ
+771 RSEYGKKLQ

-818 LNDKRKYRDR
+818 LNDKRKYRDK
-828 NRGTIGKIMGGML
+828 NKGTIGKIMGSIL
-841 DTELVQNIPL
+841 DTELVQNIPA
-851 LRKTLSMM
+851 LRKTLAMM
-859 GGTFRPDGQLVT
+859 GGTFRPDGQLIT

-899 SPQKREALEAS
+899 SPQKRQAQEAS
-910 GQIQGGNIKS
+910 GEIQGGNIKS
-920 GEKATKEV
+920 GGKATKEV

-935 ELAKSPQLAELLRSG
+935 ELAKSPQLAELLRAG

-968 SREQGKYNRSFAE
+968 AREQGKYNRSFAE

-1019 DDSVIDKLEQS
+1019 DKSIIDKLEKS

-1045 FNIRN
+1045 SNIQN

-1131 IKLLQDLD
+1131 VKLLQDLD

-1173 GSGTKAEASS
+1173 GSGSKAEAGS
-1183 NPWRQSLGKK
+1183 NPWRASLGKK

-1223 INKAFIPAYHGTPHT
+1223 INKAFMPTETFEGSPGSYFRPKSSRDTSAQVRTFKSPVQLKDGSRLSGVADNPEQSPFYGFDKNGQEFSQGREYINPQDITKSRDSDRTANQIRNELESGQKLFIPAFHGTPHT

-1248 KFRTSKIGTGE
+1248 RFRTSKIGTGE

-1269 FAGNKEV
+1269 FAGRKGVAEHYRQKLTQVENPTKLLYDGQPYDPYNNKHY
-1276 AAYYREQLAPAITK
+1276 ANL
-1290 NFKLGTMDIF
+1290 
-1300 KNEVPLDYSSNR
+1300 R
-1312 LRRVYG
+1312 LRQARG
-1318 DESIP
+1318 N
-1323 RASLIETLMIDEGTI
+1323 RARAIKSLEDAIHLEKVNQRLDPQNSSPFRLKQFEETL
-1338 RRAFLTDG
+1338 
-1346 EEGAKKAVKEVIE
+1346 EVIKNKQ
-1359 DFIDTY
+1359 
-1365 DGEADYINVGKK
+1365 EAKSD
-1377 ALKMPIKFE
+1377 E
-1386 VSEPGS
+1386 GS

-1400 KENEYLLWDKPL
+1400 KENEYLLWDKTL
-1412 SEQPKAV
+1412 GEQPKGV
-1419 REKLAKTRK
+1419 REKVKNLLLKTEDESGFDFTYGRPSDSVGTGEEVYRGLA
-1428 IEKRVLGAGVNK
+1428 G
-1440 KEVILNVDD
+1440 LNRLNENPNAS
-1449 KFTKGGDAYKE
+1449 T
-1460 LATELTR
+1460 
-1467 EKGQQDIRKTGGS
+1467 S
-1480 AMGEQDALAS
+1480 AA
-1490 QFLKEAGI
+1490 LKEAGI
-1498 PGIKYLDGSSRSKG
+1498 PGIKYLDGASRSKG

-1534 PMSKEETIFAEVM
+1534 P
-1547 SDSKFKSDSKRRAEM
+1547 
-1562 VKRGVPQDR
+1562 
-1571 DFLELGQE
+1571 
-1579 VRKKLGI
+1579 
-1586 APHESIKDA
+1586 
-1595 YKAQSQDK
+1595 
-1603 LFMPASEAGATK
+1603 ASEAGATK
-1615 GKQAEAA
+1615 GKVAEAA
-1622 KLWQEK
+1622 KLWNEK

-1640 KSKVVDEK
+1640 KSKVVDEN
-1648 GEPLVVYHGTDR
+1648 GEPLVVYHGTDKE
-1660 DFNSFDTKQ
+1660 FTSFDPEKS
-1669 IGSQFDGYDKIGFF
+1669 IGGQNWFTSDKSAIEAGEVGA
-1683 FTTDKFQAE
+1683 Q
-1692 GFAHGFMAA
+1692 G
-1701 EGFEPKNPKGR
+1701 KGIIM
-1712 VLETYLN
+1712 ETYLN
-1719 IEKPLTGDIIE
+1719 IEKPAGW
-1730 KITKDPVE
+1730 
-1738 KDIYGG
+1738 
-1744 FYYEKHKAEI
+1744 AEYDKFTI
-1754 EKLMSSGK
+1754 DELLGRG
-1762 YDGLII
+1762 YDGLILPESD
-1768 GDLFVATK
+1768 GTATYVAYS

-1796 ILFMPA
+1796 INYMP
-1802 SEAKNPKSGDMLTLD
+1802 S
-1817 DKSLKLFLPSPS
+1817 
-1829 NPNASLSEFKG
+1829 
-1840 KNVQVLTAD
+1840 
-1849 LSVVGNKKADGV
+1849 
-1861 DVAFTGG
+1861 
-1868 PGYLSVNDAWGFTN
+1868 
-1882 EASAKGF
+1882 
-1889 KTRWEN
+1889 
-1895 ADRPLI
+1895 
-1901 GITSMKQDNHKASSL
+1901 
-1916 TREYYVRKFMQA
+1916 
-1928 INEGKISENTVNRH
+1928 
-1942 IRAALKRAIKGKG
+1942 
-1955 LTDNQKAALKTVKTI
+1955 
-1970 QDFLRVFP
+1970 
-1978 DKELI
+1978 
-1983 PWKAT
+1983 
-1988 PIIYD
+1988 
-1993 KLNIKKE
+1993 
-2000 LPITQARLKKLG
+2000 
-2012 LDTDTILR
+2012 
-2020 ETRQPEYNDI
+2020 
-2030 QKGSLLA
+2030 
-2037 IAEYDGSDA
+2037 
-2046 VYRPDLNSAYPWSIP
+2046 
-2061 LKEKAF
+2061 
-2067 LKEFADIQDLSSRQD
+2067 
-2082 LRGSD
+2082 
-2087 GEANIGVAMGAGV
+2087 
-2100 MLDKLGRGDVN
+2100 
-2111 FMPADPKAPKRQPA
+2111 DPKAPKAQPA

-2140 MAPAASAGAKSAER
+2140 MAPAASSGAKLSER
-2154 FR
+2154 FK

>member
-21 SAPQS
+21 PEPQS
-26 PSLVPATEDDLQYIT
+26 PGLVPATEEDLQYIT

-83 GMASDLGHWAMTLPV
+83 GMASDLGHWAKTLPM
-98 RLAQNFADDKYAFN
+98 RLASNFLFLDKVSDTY
-112 RKAKAEAKATT
+112 KPLGKVKTKAKATT
-123 LQTLGNL
+123 LQTIGNL

-197 GMPEEQRE
+197 GMSEEERQV
-205 MIRSQQVMPDMKAA
+205 IRSQQVTPDMKAA
-219 RGGTLPADPL
+219 RGGSLPSDPT
-229 NFVPLGAA
+229 NFIPMGAA
-237 VNVAK
+237 FKLAT

-268 NMTKALSRVG
+268 DMTKALSRVG
-278 DNAVKS
+278 DNSIKS
-284 RRLAIKQAPV
+284 RRLSIKQAPV
-294 QARLEK
+294 KARLEK
-300 GLAEVT
+300 GLTEVT
-306 KKITENQAKLK
+306 EKIAENKAKLK
-317 PLAAKRDMALTKLAS
+317 PLAAKRDMALTQLAS
-332 DLPVGN
+332 DLPMGN

-348 KEVPIKQPLNLT
+348 KEVPIKQPFNLT
-360 NKVGGAGLVAVG
+360 NKVGGAGLIAIG

-398 KAGDKVGMEVTEQQ
+398 KAGDKLGMEVTEG
-412 ANALIKS
+412 NAKLLIKS
-419 GVIGGVG
+419 GVAGGVFA
-426 YGGYSFTGEFTDSE
+426 GGYSLAGEFTDSE
-440 LAKLGGAVGALLGPQ
+440 LGKLGGAVGALLGPQ

-494 QLIDRTALVPV
+494 QLIDRTAFVPI

-523 MAGPQAFGRMSPG
+523 MGGPQAFGNMSPG
-536 GQATVNFLDRTGLGR
+536 GQAAVNFLDRSGLGR

-601 AVGGEVARFTS
+601 AVGGEVARFNG

-718 LIGNPMTGKPGIF
+718 LIGNPVIGKPGIF
-731 VQRVTKQN
+731 VQRVTQQN
-739 KSKYPDLKVGDP
+739 KSRYPDLKVGDP

-760 KFLLSDEFETA
+760 RFLLSMEFEQA
-771 RSDYGKKLQ
+771 RSEYGKKLQ

-818 LNDKRKYRDR
+818 LNDKRKYRDK
-828 NRGTIGKIMGGML
+828 NKGTIGKIMGSIL
-841 DTELVQNIPL
+841 DTELVQNIPA
-851 LRKTLSMM
+851 LRKTLAMM
-859 GGTFRPDGQLVT
+859 GGTFRPDGQLIT

-899 SPQKREALEAS
+899 SPQKRQAQEAS
-910 GQIQGGNIKS
+910 GEIQGGNIKS
-920 GEKATKEV
+920 GGKATKEV

-935 ELAKSPQLAELLRSG
+935 ELAKSPQLAELLRAG

-968 SREQGKYNRSFAE
+968 AREQGKYNRSFAE

-1019 DDSVIDKLEQS
+1019 DKSIIDKLEKS

-1045 FNIRN
+1045 SNIQN

-1131 IKLLQDLD
+1131 VKLLQDLD
-1139 RYHRNHADGQ
+1139 TYHRNHADGQ

-1173 GSGTKAEASS
+1173 GSGSKAEAGS
-1183 NPWRQSLGKK
+1183 NPWRASLGKK

-1269 FAGNKEV
+1269 FAGKREV
-1276 AAYYREQLAPAITK
+1276 AEHYRQA
-1290 NFKLGTMDIF
+1290 LGYDPDKMKINGRQINDEYNRFAGNPKAT
-1300 KNEVPLDYSSNR
+1300 NLDYQIAEGIER
-1312 LRRVYG
+1312 LMMN
-1318 DESIP
+1318 ESPQDVISYFKENNFDP
-1323 RASLIETLMIDEGTI
+1323 
-1338 RRAFLTDG
+1338 
-1346 EEGAKKAVKEVIE
+1346 KAIK
-1359 DFIDTY
+1359 
-1365 DGEADYINVGKK
+1365 YIKD
-1377 ALKMPIKFE
+1377 AKFE
-1386 VSEPGS
+1386 TYGS

-1400 KENEYLLWDKPL
+1400 KDSEYLLYDKTL
-1412 SEQPKAV
+1412 GEQPKGV
-1419 REKLAKTRK
+1419 QDKLKKFLREQEGEDTWQYRK
-1428 IEKRVLGAGVNK
+1428 DQDYRDITNNVLEDMPEPEISKR
-1440 KEVILNVDD
+1440 
-1449 KFTKGGDAYKE
+1449 
-1460 LATELTR
+1460 
-1467 EKGQQDIRKTGGS
+1467 
-1480 AMGEQDALAS
+1480 
-1490 QFLKEAGI
+1490 LKEAGI

-1522 EADVTVTEKLFM
+1522 EADVAIT
-1534 PMSKEETIFAEVM
+1534 
-1547 SDSKFKSDSKRRAEM
+1547 
-1562 VKRGVPQDR
+1562 
-1571 DFLELGQE
+1571 
-1579 VRKKLGI
+1579 
-1586 APHESIKDA
+1586 
-1595 YKAQSQDK
+1595 DK
-1603 LFMPASEAGATK
+1603 LFMPASEAGAGK

-1628 GVLSK
+1628 GTDSP
-1633 YFKKWFG
+1633 YFKKWFD
-1640 KSKVVDEK
+1640 KSKVVDEN
-1648 GEPLVVYHGTDR
+1648 GEPLVVYHGTDKE
-1660 DFNSFDTKQ
+1660 FTSFDPEKS
-1669 IGSQFDGYDKIGFF
+1669 IGGQNWFTSDKSAIEAGEVGA
-1683 FTTDKFQAE
+1683 Q
-1692 GFAHGFMAA
+1692 G
-1701 EGFEPKNPKGR
+1701 KGIIM
-1712 VLETYLN
+1712 ETYLN
-1719 IEKPLTGDIIE
+1719 IEKPAGW
-1730 KITKDPVE
+1730 
-1738 KDIYGG
+1738 
-1744 FYYEKHKAEI
+1744 AEYDKFTI
-1754 EKLMSSGK
+1754 DELLSRG
-1762 YDGLII
+1762 YDGLILPESD
-1768 GDLFVATK
+1768 GTATYVTYS

-1796 ILFMPA
+1796 ILFMPTQGDTTPA
-1802 SEAKNPKSGDMLTLD
+1802 SVQSWDGPNPTFGTNFTRGMVKDNNEAAALLRKSYEDQFGEPLRAQDFTEEQVNWLGDMFAKEGEAALGRTGNAVDWYTSAVERALAVAEEIFPDIGQKYEAKDRFLGALSITSQNMRVMDNAKGAVKQYQHKERTGKFDYSIKHGAKADAIT
-1817 DKSLKLFLPSPS
+1817 KNLKLYDQAEAKMGAKDLHEFLDTDFTVKELSEWGRGFFGDKKFSIAGYSTDRVKGSAIFGPKIGQGFFQNLRGNYNPVTVDLWLRRTFGRLTGLALDTQLKPGDIGRLIYSVRKNVGKRKFSGLELPEFLKGVSITGKVQGNGVANFKISDQAYNRLFGDNTIGRDNYEAVYEFAGKLNKEWERRFATAGNDVTKAKKAIKAAKKEKKGTANLEKKLAKLEIEKEAIGKEKPQWAKAGSTVSDKLKPIDIPS
-1829 NPNASLSEFKG
+1829 NAERAVITKAF
-1840 KNVQVLTAD
+1840 NV
-1849 LSVVGNKKADGV
+1849 
-1861 DVAFTGG
+1861 
-1868 PGYLSVNDAWGFTN
+1868 
-1882 EASAKGF
+1882 
-1889 KTRWEN
+1889 
-1895 ADRPLI
+1895 
-1901 GITSMKQDNHKASSL
+1901 
-1916 TREYYVRKFMQA
+1916 
-1928 INEGKISENTVNRH
+1928 
-1942 IRAALKRAIKGKG
+1942 
-1955 LTDNQKAALKTVKTI
+1955 ALKT
-1970 QDFLRVFP
+1970 LR
-1978 DKELI
+1978 DKGIDLT
-1983 PWKAT
+1983 PADLQAT
-1988 PIIYD
+1988 LWY
-1993 KLNIKKE
+1993 
-2000 LPITQARLKKLG
+2000 
-2012 LDTDTILR
+2012 
-2020 ETRQPEYNDI
+2020 PEKDI
-2030 QKGSLLA
+2030 
-2037 IAEYDGSDA
+2037 
-2046 VYRPDLNSAYPWSIP
+2046 W
-2061 LKEKAF
+2061 AF
-2067 LKEFADIQDLSSRQD
+2067 LKGEN
-2082 LRGSD
+2082 SD
-2087 GEANIGVAMGAGV
+2087 ALNMSYDTAMEV
-2100 MLDKLGRGDVN
+2100 IRDQR
-2111 FMPADPKAPKRQPA
+2111 
-2125 NRIQQQA
+2125 
-2132 PAMPGNRF
+2132 
-2140 MAPAASAGAKSAER
+2140 
-2154 FR
+2154 

>member
-21 SAPQS
+21 PEPQS
-26 PSLVPATEDDLQYIT
+26 PGLVPATEEDLQYIT

-83 GMASDLGHWAMTLPV
+83 GMASDLGHWAKTLPM
-98 RLAQNFADDKYAFN
+98 RLASNFLFLDKVSDTY
-112 RKAKAEAKATT
+112 KPLGKVKTKAKATT
-123 LQTLGNL
+123 LQTIGNL

-197 GMPEEQRE
+197 GMSEEERQV
-205 MIRSQQVMPDMKAA
+205 IRSQQVTPDMKAA
-219 RGGTLPADPL
+219 RGGSLPSDPT
-229 NFVPLGAA
+229 NFIPMGAA
-237 VNVAK
+237 FKLAT

-268 NMTKALSRVG
+268 DMTKALSRVG
-278 DNAVKS
+278 DNTIKS

-294 QARLEK
+294 KARLEK
-300 GLAEVT
+300 GLTEVT
-306 KKITENQAKLK
+306 EKIAENKAKLK
-317 PLAAKRDMALTKLAS
+317 PLAAKRDMALTQLAS

-360 NKVGGAGLVAVG
+360 NQVGGRGLILFG

-419 GVIGGVG
+419 GVMGGVG
-426 YGGYSFTGEFTDSE
+426 YGGYSLTGEFTDSE
-440 LAKLGGAVGALLGPQ
+440 LGKLGGAVGALLGPQ

-469 EAMKPASDLPFFTR
+469 EVMKPASDLPFFTR

-523 MAGPQAFGRMSPG
+523 MGGSQAFGNMSPG

-601 AVGGEVARFTS
+601 AVGGEVARFNG

-718 LIGNPMTGKPGIF
+718 LIGNPVIGKPGIF
-731 VQRVTKQN
+731 VQRVTQQN
-739 KSKYPDLKVGDP
+739 KSRYPDLKVGDP
-751 IMVGEGANR
+751 IMIGEGADR
-760 KFLLSDEFETA
+760 RFLLSMEFEQA
-771 RSDYGKKLQ
+771 RSEYGKQLQ

-818 LNDKRKYRDR
+818 LNDKRKYRDK
-828 NRGTIGKIMGGML
+828 NKGTIGKIMGSMI

-851 LRKTLSMM
+851 LRKTLAMM
-859 GGTFRPDGQLVT
+859 GGTFRPDGQLIT

-899 SPQKREALEAS
+899 SPQKRQAQEAS
-910 GQIQGGNIKS
+910 GEIQGGNFKS
-920 GEKATKEV
+920 GGKATKEV

-1000 VRPEVNEKTGK
+1000 VRPEVNPKTGK

-1019 DDSVIDKLEQS
+1019 DDSVIDKLEKS

-1045 FNIRN
+1045 SNIRN
-1050 KGGNEYLI
+1050 NGGNEYLI

-1173 GSGTKAEASS
+1173 GSGSKAEAGS
-1183 NPWRQSLGKK
+1183 NLWRQSLGKK

-1223 INKAFIPAYHGTPHT
+1223 INKAFIPAFHGTPHT

-1269 FAGNKEV
+1269 FAGKREV
-1276 AAYYREQLAPAITK
+1276 AEHYRQA
-1290 NFKLGTMDIF
+1290 LGYDPDKMKINGRQINDEYNRFAGNPKAT
-1300 KNEVPLDYSSNR
+1300 NLDYQIAEGIER
-1312 LRRVYG
+1312 LMMN
-1318 DESIP
+1318 ESPQDVISYCKENNFDP
-1323 RASLIETLMIDEGTI
+1323 
-1338 RRAFLTDG
+1338 
-1346 EEGAKKAVKEVIE
+1346 KAIK
-1359 DFIDTY
+1359 
-1365 DGEADYINVGKK
+1365 YIKD
-1377 ALKMPIKFE
+1377 AKFE
-1386 VSEPGS
+1386 TYGS

-1400 KENEYLLWDKPL
+1400 KENEYLL
-1412 SEQPKAV
+1412 
-1419 REKLAKTRK
+1419 
-1428 IEKRVLGAGVNK
+1428 
-1440 KEVILNVDD
+1440 
-1449 KFTKGGDAYKE
+1449 
-1460 LATELTR
+1460 
-1467 EKGQQDIRKTGGS
+1467 
-1480 AMGEQDALAS
+1480 
-1490 QFLKEAGI
+1490 
-1498 PGIKYLDGSSRSKG
+1498 
-1512 EGDYNYVIFD
+1512 
-1522 EADVTVTEKLFM
+1522 
-1534 PMSKEETIFAEVM
+1534 
-1547 SDSKFKSDSKRRAEM
+1547 
-1562 VKRGVPQDR
+1562 
-1571 DFLELGQE
+1571 
-1579 VRKKLGI
+1579 
-1586 APHESIKDA
+1586 
-1595 YKAQSQDK
+1595 
-1603 LFMPASEAGATK
+1603 
-1615 GKQAEAA
+1615 
-1622 KLWQEK
+1622 
-1628 GVLSK
+1628 
-1633 YFKKWFG
+1633 
-1640 KSKVVDEK
+1640 
-1648 GEPLVVYHGTDR
+1648 
-1660 DFNSFDTKQ
+1660 
-1669 IGSQFDGYDKIGFF
+1669 YDK
-1683 FTTDKFQAE
+1683 T
-1692 GFAHGFMAA
+1692 
-1701 EGFEPKNPKGR
+1701 
-1712 VLETYLN
+1712 
-1719 IEKPLTGDIIE
+1719 
-1730 KITKDPVE
+1730 
-1738 KDIYGG
+1738 
-1744 FYYEKHKAEI
+1744 
-1754 EKLMSSGK
+1754 
-1762 YDGLII
+1762 
-1768 GDLFVATK
+1768 
-1776 PEQIKSATGNR
+1776 
-1787 GTFDAGERN
+1787 
-1796 ILFMPA
+1796 
-1802 SEAKNPKSGDMLTLD
+1802 
-1817 DKSLKLFLPSPS
+1817 
-1829 NPNASLSEFKG
+1829 
-1840 KNVQVLTAD
+1840 
-1849 LSVVGNKKADGV
+1849 
-1861 DVAFTGG
+1861 
-1868 PGYLSVNDAWGFTN
+1868 
-1882 EASAKGF
+1882 
-1889 KTRWEN
+1889 
-1895 ADRPLI
+1895 
-1901 GITSMKQDNHKASSL
+1901 
-1916 TREYYVRKFMQA
+1916 
-1928 INEGKISENTVNRH
+1928 
-1942 IRAALKRAIKGKG
+1942 
-1955 LTDNQKAALKTVKTI
+1955 
-1970 QDFLRVFP
+1970 
-1978 DKELI
+1978 
-1983 PWKAT
+1983 
-1988 PIIYD
+1988 
-1993 KLNIKKE
+1993 
-2000 LPITQARLKKLG
+2000 
-2012 LDTDTILR
+2012 
-2020 ETRQPEYNDI
+2020 
-2030 QKGSLLA
+2030 
-2037 IAEYDGSDA
+2037 
-2046 VYRPDLNSAYPWSIP
+2046 
-2061 LKEKAF
+2061 
-2067 LKEFADIQDLSSRQD
+2067 
-2082 LRGSD
+2082 
-2087 GEANIGVAMGAGV
+2087 
-2100 MLDKLGRGDVN
+2100 
-2111 FMPADPKAPKRQPA
+2111 
-2125 NRIQQQA
+2125 
-2132 PAMPGNRF
+2132 
-2140 MAPAASAGAKSAER
+2140 
-2154 FR
+2154 

>member
-21 SAPQS
+21 PEPQS
-26 PSLVPATEDDLQYIT
+26 PELVPATEEDLQYIT

-73 ATEMVTEGVS
+73 ATEMVTEGLS
-83 GMASDLGHWAMTLPV
+83 GMASDLGHWAKTLPI
-98 RLAQNFADDKYAFN
+98 RLAQNFADDKYSFN
-112 RKAKAEAKATT
+112 RKAKAQAKATT
-123 LQTLGNL
+123 LQILGNL

-145 DKVFGDAET
+145 DKVFGEAET

-163 FFKTQADLEQQRQGK
+163 FFKTQADLEKQRQGK

-205 MIRSQQVMPDMKAA
+205 LIRSQQVMPDMKAA

-257 NETLQLAKLQD
+257 NETLQLAKLKD
-268 NMTKALSRVG
+268 DMTKALSRVG
-278 DNAVKS
+278 DNTIKS

-294 QARLEK
+294 KARLEK

-306 KKITENQAKLK
+306 EKIAENQAKLK

-338 PLKDFLNDAL
+338 PLKEFLNDAL

-360 NKVGGAGLVAVG
+360 NKVGGTGLVAVG
-372 KPIEYLGNALQFIK
+372 KPIEYLGNALQFVK

-398 KAGDKVGMEVTEQQ
+398 KAGEKAGVEVTEQQ

-426 YGGYSFTGEFTDSE
+426 YGGYSFAGEFTDSE
-440 LAKLGGAVGALLGPQ
+440 LGKLGGAVGALLGPQ

-469 EAMKPASDLPFFTR
+469 ETMKPASDLPFFTR

-494 QLIDRTALVPV
+494 QLIDRTALVPI

-510 QVTGAAEGKVLSR
+510 QVTGAAEGKILSR
-523 MAGPQAFGRMSPG
+523 MGGPEAFGRMSPG

-551 YVESTGRMAKGVGA
+551 YVESAGRMAKGVGA
-565 GGAVGGAFGL
+565 GGTVGGAFGL

-656 ANPSLAIEYVSNGK
+656 ANPSLAIEYVSKGK

-851 LRKTLSMM
+851 LRKTLAMM
-859 GGTFRPDGQLVT
+859 GGTFRPDGQLIT

-899 SPQKREALEAS
+899 SPQKRQALETS
-910 GQIQGGNIKS
+910 GRIQGRDIKS
-920 GEKATKEV
+920 GGRSTKEV

-1000 VRPEVNEKTGK
+1000 VRPEVNPKTGK

-1030 GNWNKEQIQTLRDVN
+1030 GNWNKEQMQTLRDVN

-1098 VSVNQLVKNVDQ
+1098 VSVNQLVKNIDQ

-1122 YGADIAQAK
+1122 YGADVAQAK

-1139 RYHRNHADGQ
+1139 KYHRNHADGQ
-1149 PGRTGLDADQNI
+1149 PGKTGLDANKDI

-1173 GSGTKAEASS
+1173 GSGTKAEAGS
-1183 NPWRQSLGKK
+1183 NPWRASLGKK

-1238 LAPEA
+1238 FAPEP

-1248 KFRTSKIGTGE
+1248 KFRTSAIGT
-1259 GAQAYGHGLY
+1259 AMSPSPP
-1269 FAGNKEV
+1269 NK
-1276 AAYYREQLAPAITK
+1276 
-1290 NFKLGTMDIF
+1290 
-1300 KNEVPLDYSSNR
+1300 SNR
-1312 LRRVYG
+1312 
-1318 DESIP
+1318 P
-1323 RASLIETLMIDEGTI
+1323 
-1338 RRAFLTDG
+1338 
-1346 EEGAKKAVKEVIE
+1346 
-1359 DFIDTY
+1359 
-1365 DGEADYINVGKK
+1365 
-1377 ALKMPIKFE
+1377 P
-1386 VSEPGS
+1386 
-1392 LYKVELAP
+1392 
-1400 KENEYLLWDKPL
+1400 
-1412 SEQPKAV
+1412 
-1419 REKLAKTRK
+1419 
-1428 IEKRVLGAGVNK
+1428 
-1440 KEVILNVDD
+1440 
-1449 KFTKGGDAYKE
+1449 
-1460 LATELTR
+1460 ATE
-1467 EKGQQDIRKTGGS
+1467 G
-1480 AMGEQDALAS
+1480 
-1490 QFLKEAGI
+1490 
-1498 PGIKYLDGSSRSKG
+1498 
-1512 EGDYNYVIFD
+1512 
-1522 EADVTVTEKLFM
+1522 
-1534 PMSKEETIFAEVM
+1534 
-1547 SDSKFKSDSKRRAEM
+1547 
-1562 VKRGVPQDR
+1562 
-1571 DFLELGQE
+1571 
-1579 VRKKLGI
+1579 
-1586 APHESIKDA
+1586 
-1595 YKAQSQDK
+1595 
-1603 LFMPASEAGATK
+1603 
-1615 GKQAEAA
+1615 
-1622 KLWQEK
+1622 
-1628 GVLSK
+1628 LS
-1633 YFKKWFG
+1633 
-1640 KSKVVDEK
+1640 
-1648 GEPLVVYHGTDR
+1648 
-1660 DFNSFDTKQ
+1660 
-1669 IGSQFDGYDKIGFF
+1669 
-1683 FTTDKFQAE
+1683 
-1692 GFAHGFMAA
+1692 
-1701 EGFEPKNPKGR
+1701 
-1712 VLETYLN
+1712 
-1719 IEKPLTGDIIE
+1719 
-1730 KITKDPVE
+1730 
-1738 KDIYGG
+1738 
-1744 FYYEKHKAEI
+1744 
-1754 EKLMSSGK
+1754 
-1762 YDGLII
+1762 
-1768 GDLFVATK
+1768 
-1776 PEQIKSATGNR
+1776 
-1787 GTFDAGERN
+1787 
-1796 ILFMPA
+1796 
-1802 SEAKNPKSGDMLTLD
+1802 
-1817 DKSLKLFLPSPS
+1817 
-1829 NPNASLSEFKG
+1829 
-1840 KNVQVLTAD
+1840 
-1849 LSVVGNKKADGV
+1849 
-1861 DVAFTGG
+1861 
-1868 PGYLSVNDAWGFTN
+1868 
-1882 EASAKGF
+1882 
-1889 KTRWEN
+1889 
-1895 ADRPLI
+1895 
-1901 GITSMKQDNHKASSL
+1901 
-1916 TREYYVRKFMQA
+1916 MQ
-1928 INEGKISENTVNRH
+1928 
-1942 IRAALKRAIKGKG
+1942 
-1955 LTDNQKAALKTVKTI
+1955 
-1970 QDFLRVFP
+1970 
-1978 DKELI
+1978 
-1983 PWKAT
+1983 
-1988 PIIYD
+1988 
-1993 KLNIKKE
+1993 
-2000 LPITQARLKKLG
+2000 
-2012 LDTDTILR
+2012 
-2020 ETRQPEYNDI
+2020 
-2030 QKGSLLA
+2030 
-2037 IAEYDGSDA
+2037 
-2046 VYRPDLNSAYPWSIP
+2046 
-2061 LKEKAF
+2061 
-2067 LKEFADIQDLSSRQD
+2067 
-2082 LRGSD
+2082 
-2087 GEANIGVAMGAGV
+2087 
-2100 MLDKLGRGDVN
+2100 GRG
-2111 FMPADPKAPKRQPA
+2111 
-2125 NRIQQQA
+2125 I
-2132 PAMPGNRF
+2132 
-2140 MAPAASAGAKSAER
+2140 
-2154 FR
+2154 

>member
-21 SAPQS
+21 PEPQS
-26 PSLVPATEDDLQYIT
+26 PGLVPATKEDLQYIT

-83 GMASDLGHWAMTLPV
+83 GMASDLGHWAKTLPM
-98 RLAQNFADDKYAFN
+98 RLASNFADDQYSFN
-112 RKAKAEAKATT
+112 RKAKAKAKATT

-139 GISRGV
+139 GISRGI

-205 MIRSQQVMPDMKAA
+205 LIRSQQVMPDMKAA

-257 NETLQLAKLQD
+257 NETLQLAKLKD
-268 NMTKALSRVG
+268 DMTKALSRVG
-278 DNAVKS
+278 DNTIKS

-294 QARLEK
+294 KARLEK

-306 KKITENQAKLK
+306 EKIAENQAKLK

-360 NKVGGAGLVAVG
+360 NKVGGAGLILVG

-398 KAGDKVGMEVTEQQ
+398 KAGDKFGMEVTEQ
-412 ANALIKS
+412 NAKLLIKS
-419 GVIGGVG
+419 GVMGGVG
-426 YGGYSFTGEFTDSE
+426 YGGYSLTGEFTDSE
-440 LAKLGGAVGALLGPQ
+440 LGKLGGAVGALLGPQ

-469 EAMKPASDLPFFTR
+469 ETMKPASDLPFFTR

-494 QLIDRTALVPV
+494 QLIDRTAFVPI

-523 MAGPQAFGRMSPG
+523 MFGRQAFGNMSPG
-536 GQATVNFLDRTGLGR
+536 GQAAVNFLDRSGLGR

-601 AVGGEVARFTS
+601 AVGGEVARFTN

-718 LIGNPMTGKPGIF
+718 LIGNPITGKPGIF

-828 NRGTIGKIMGGML
+828 NKGTIGKIMGGML

-851 LRKTLSMM
+851 LRKTLAMM
-859 GGTFRPDGQLVT
+859 GGTFRPDGQLIT

-899 SPQKREALEAS
+899 SPQKRQAQETS
-910 GQIQGGNIKS
+910 GQIQGRDIKS
-920 GEKATKEV
+920 GGRSTKEV

-1000 VRPEVNEKTGK
+1000 VRPEVNPKTGK
-1011 IRFVGRYL
+1011 IRFEGRYL

-1131 IKLLQDLD
+1131 VKLLQDLD

-1149 PGRTGLDADQNI
+1149 PGRTGLDANKDI

-1173 GSGTKAEASS
+1173 GSGSKAEAGS

-1223 INKAFIPAYHGTPHT
+1223 INKAFIP
-1238 LAPEA
+1238 
-1243 GAPLG
+1243 
-1248 KFRTSKIGTGE
+1248 
-1259 GAQAYGHGLY
+1259 
-1269 FAGNKEV
+1269 
-1276 AAYYREQLAPAITK
+1276 
-1290 NFKLGTMDIF
+1290 
-1300 KNEVPLDYSSNR
+1300 
-1312 LRRVYG
+1312 
-1318 DESIP
+1318 
-1323 RASLIETLMIDEGTI
+1323 
-1338 RRAFLTDG
+1338 
-1346 EEGAKKAVKEVIE
+1346 
-1359 DFIDTY
+1359 
-1365 DGEADYINVGKK
+1365 
-1377 ALKMPIKFE
+1377 
-1386 VSEPGS
+1386 
-1392 LYKVELAP
+1392 
-1400 KENEYLLWDKPL
+1400 KP
-1412 SEQPKAV
+1412 
-1419 REKLAKTRK
+1419 
-1428 IEKRVLGAGVNK
+1428 
-1440 KEVILNVDD
+1440 
-1449 KFTKGGDAYKE
+1449 
-1460 LATELTR
+1460 
-1467 EKGQQDIRKTGGS
+1467 
-1480 AMGEQDALAS
+1480 
-1490 QFLKEAGI
+1490 
-1498 PGIKYLDGSSRSKG
+1498 
-1512 EGDYNYVIFD
+1512 
-1522 EADVTVTEKLFM
+1522 EADVAIT
-1534 PMSKEETIFAEVM
+1534 
-1547 SDSKFKSDSKRRAEM
+1547 
-1562 VKRGVPQDR
+1562 
-1571 DFLELGQE
+1571 
-1579 VRKKLGI
+1579 
-1586 APHESIKDA
+1586 
-1595 YKAQSQDK
+1595 DK
-1603 LFMPASEAGATK
+1603 LFMPASEAGAGKGTSALDILKSNQKPKDLPKVPTILEIAKYFEKEFGNPIDYKKSTPEKNRLFEDLIFEEVLYAQELHPEAAGWYDENLSLALSVLGELDPTILKPDNNFIFKSVLAATSDGNKVQPQFDQTWATYNNWKNTGEISGKFVGGDRISNIKNNLLRIEAIYQLMGGEGAGRWLSQKGTISEIRKAAQDDLGYTK
-1615 GKQAEAA
+1615 AEAGKIGTSELVDEVVPYAVILGPKLGSFFNNLYGDYSTFTMDRWFMRTVGRNTGTQVVPIPPA
-1622 KLWQEK
+1622 KLNAAKQRVRDAVNSLTSAERK
-1628 GVLSK
+1628 KIGVTKQSVAGNSAIKASTKLAG
-1633 YFKKWFG
+1633 YFTKKQNRTGVSAEVDNLRRAANALNKFG
-1640 KSKVVDEK
+1640 K
-1648 GEPLVVYHGTDR
+1648 PLKEAPQNG
-1660 DFNSFDTKQ
+1660 
-1669 IGSQFDGYDKIGFF
+1669 
-1683 FTTDKFQAE
+1683 AE
-1692 GFAHGFMAA
+1692 RRWLR
-1701 EGFEPKNPKGR
+1701 ER
-1712 VLETYLN
+1712 LET
-1719 IEKPLTGDIIE
+1719 
-1730 KITKDPVE
+1730 
-1738 KDIYGG
+1738 
-1744 FYYEKHKAEI
+1744 
-1754 EKLMSSGK
+1754 
-1762 YDGLII
+1762 
-1768 GDLFVATK
+1768 
-1776 PEQIKSATGNR
+1776 
-1787 GTFDAGERN
+1787 
-1796 ILFMPA
+1796 
-1802 SEAKNPKSGDMLTLD
+1802 
-1817 DKSLKLFLPSPS
+1817 
-1829 NPNASLSEFKG
+1829 
-1840 KNVQVLTAD
+1840 VQSRLRD
-1849 LSVVGNKKADGV
+1849 VG
-1861 DVAFTGG
+1861 
-1868 PGYLSVNDAWGFTN
+1868 VNL
-1882 EASAKGF
+1882 
-1889 KTRWEN
+1889 EN
-1895 ADRPLI
+1895 ADL
-1901 GITSMKQDNHKASSL
+1901 
-1916 TREYYVRKFMQA
+1916 QA
-1928 INEGKISENTVNRH
+1928 LLWYNE
-1942 IRAALKRAIKGKG
+1942 
-1955 LTDNQKAALKTVKTI
+1955 
-1970 QDFLRVFP
+1970 
-1978 DKELI
+1978 KE
-1983 PWKAT
+1983 
-1988 PIIYD
+1988 IY
-1993 KLNIKKE
+1993 E
-2000 LPITQARLKKLG
+2000 KLG
-2012 LDTDTILR
+2012 YRSPT
-2020 ETRQPEYNDI
+2020 
-2030 QKGSLLA
+2030 GSA
-2037 IAEYDGSDA
+2037 DYAGAAEALHARKAGKPSRSYAEGTGR
-2046 VYRPDLNSAYPWSIP
+2046 VGEIGRSASESV
-2061 LKEKAF
+2061 LGEKNPQ
-2067 LKEFADIQDLSSRQD
+2067 E
-2082 LRGSD
+2082 
-2087 GEANIGVAMGAGV
+2087 
-2100 MLDKLGRGDVN
+2100 VN
-2111 FMPADPKAPKRQPA
+2111 FLPAGNFSSQPA

-2132 PAMPGNRF
+2132 PAIPGNRF
-2140 MAPAASAGAKSAER
+2140 MAPAASAGAKLSER

>member
-21 SAPQS
+21 PEPQS
-26 PSLVPATEDDLQYIT
+26 PGLVPATEEDLQYIT

-83 GMASDLGHWAMTLPV
+83 GMASDLGHWAKTLPM
-98 RLAQNFADDKYAFN
+98 RLASNFLFLDKVSDTY
-112 RKAKAEAKATT
+112 KPLGKVKTKAKATT
-123 LQTLGNL
+123 LQTIGNL

-145 DKVFGDAET
+145 DKVFSDAET

-197 GMPEEQRE
+197 GMSEEERQV
-205 MIRSQQVMPDMKAA
+205 IRSQQVTPDMKAA
-219 RGGTLPADPL
+219 RGGSLPSDPT
-229 NFVPLGAA
+229 NFIPMGAA
-237 VNVAK
+237 FKMAT

-268 NMTKALSRVG
+268 DMTKALSRVG
-278 DNAVKS
+278 DNSIKS

-294 QARLEK
+294 KARLEK
-300 GLAEVT
+300 GLTEVT
-306 KKITENQAKLK
+306 EKIAENKAKLK
-317 PLAAKRDMALTKLAS
+317 PLAAKRDMALTQLAS

-360 NKVGGAGLVAVG
+360 NKVGGAGLILVG
-372 KPIEYLGNALQFIK
+372 KPMEYLGNALQFIK
-386 TLPQETAINMLM
+386 TLPQETAINMLI
-398 KAGDKVGMEVTEQQ
+398 KAGDKVGMEVTEG
-412 ANALIKS
+412 NAKLLIKS
-419 GVIGGVG
+419 GVAGGVFA
-426 YGGYSFTGEFTDSE
+426 GGYSLAGEFTDSE
-440 LAKLGGAVGALLGPQ
+440 LGKLGGAVGALLGPQ

-469 EAMKPASDLPFFTR
+469 ETMNPASDLPFFTR

-523 MAGPQAFGRMSPG
+523 MGGPQAFGNMSPG
-536 GQATVNFLDRTGLGR
+536 GQATVNFLDRSGLGR

-601 AVGGEVARFTS
+601 AVGGEVARFNG

-718 LIGNPMTGKPGIF
+718 LIGNPVIGKPGIF
-731 VQRVTKQN
+731 VQRVTQQN
-739 KSKYPDLKVGDP
+739 KSRYPDLKVGDP

-760 KFLLSDEFETA
+760 RFLLSMEFEQA
-771 RSDYGKKLQ
+771 RSEYGKKLQ

-818 LNDKRKYRDR
+818 LNDKRKYRDK
-828 NRGTIGKIMGGML
+828 NKGTIGKIMGSML
-841 DTELVQNIPL
+841 DTELVQNIPA
-851 LRKTLSMM
+851 LRKTLAMM
-859 GGTFRPDGQLVT
+859 GGTFRPDGQLIT

-899 SPQKREALEAS
+899 SPQKRQAQEAS
-910 GQIQGGNIKS
+910 GEIQGGNIKS
-920 GEKATKEV
+920 GGKATKEV

-968 SREQGKYNRSFAE
+968 AREQGKYNRSFAE

-1000 VRPEVNEKTGK
+1000 VRPEVNPKTGK

-1019 DDSVIDKLEQS
+1019 DDSVIDKLEKS

-1045 FNIRN
+1045 SNIRN
-1050 KGGNEYLI
+1050 NGGNEYLI

-1131 IKLLQDLD
+1131 VKLLQDLD

-1183 NPWRQSLGKK
+1183 NPWRASLGKK

-1223 INKAFIPAYHGTPHT
+1223 INKAFMPTETFEGSPGSYFRPKSSRDTSAQVRTFKSPVQLKDGSRLSGVADNPEQSPFYGFDKNGQEFSQGREYINPQDITKSRDSDRTANQIRNELETGQKLFIPAYHGTPHT

-1248 KFRTSKIGTGE
+1248 RFRTSKIGTGE

-1269 FAGNKEV
+1269 FAGKREV
-1276 AAYYREQLAPAITK
+1276 AEHYRNA
-1290 NFKLGTMDIF
+1290 LGYDPDKMKINGRQINDEYNRFAGNPKAT
-1300 KNEVPLDYSSNR
+1300 NLDYQIAEGIER
-1312 LRRVYG
+1312 LMMN
-1318 DESIP
+1318 ESPQDVISYFKENDFDP
-1323 RASLIETLMIDEGTI
+1323 KAIE
-1338 RRAFLTDG
+1338 
-1346 EEGAKKAVKEVIE
+1346 
-1359 DFIDTY
+1359 
-1365 DGEADYINVGKK
+1365 YIKD
-1377 ALKMPIKFE
+1377 AKFE
-1386 VSEPGS
+1386 TYGS

-1412 SEQPKAV
+1412 SKQPKGV
-1419 REKLAKTRK
+1419 REK
-1428 IEKRVLGAGVNK
+1428 IENMNIKVPDGFSDPTGNDIYNYANTDKYAFGSDADVLS
-1440 KEVILNVDD
+1440 
-1449 KFTKGGDAYKE
+1449 
-1460 LATELTR
+1460 
-1467 EKGQQDIRKTGGS
+1467 S
-1480 AMGEQDALAS
+1480 AA
-1490 QFLKEAGI
+1490 LKEAGI
-1498 PGIKYLDGSSRSKG
+1498 PGIKYLDGASRSKG

-1534 PMSKEETIFAEVM
+1534 PASEAGAPRNIKNYRNSLWDEVKKGNYFKEDPLGPALYRSMSKSEWESLQKKGELKPVTGEKGIFVTRDVDRLVGGAYGGKTEGGVIAKIDDTKTKPLKSRYANFEEDSIPSLKLKSVSEVW
-1547 SDSKFKSDSKRRAEM
+1547 DSKSGENIFSRNPE
-1562 VKRGVPQDR
+1562 
-1571 DFLELGQE
+1571 
-1579 VRKKLGI
+1579 
-1586 APHESIKDA
+1586 
-1595 YKAQSQDK
+1595 K
-1603 LFMPASEAGATK
+1603 LFMPASEAGAGK
-1615 GKQAEAA
+1615 GKVAEAA
-1622 KLWQEK
+1622 KLWKEK
-1628 GVLSK
+1628 GIDSP

-1640 KSKVVDEK
+1640 KSKVVDDN
-1648 GEPLVVYHGTDR
+1648 GEPLVVYHGSIEP
-1660 DFNSFDTKQ
+1660 NVQSFDLRKAVEVEGGIFFSDD
-1669 IGSQFDGYDKIGFF
+1669 IGVADQYTYERAYGDIISD
-1683 FTTDKFQAE
+1683 
-1692 GFAHGFMAA
+1692 
-1701 EGFEPKNPKGR
+1701 EPLGDVTEAYLSFKNPLEYQLKPNQQIVDAVEMTRAIKSAKEKGHDGLVVR
-1712 VLETYLN
+1712 N
-1719 IEKPLTGDIIE
+1719 IDDSIGMTGDIS
-1730 KITKDPVE
+1730 
-1738 KDIYGG
+1738 DIY
-1744 FYYEKHKAEI
+1744 
-1754 EKLMSSGK
+1754 
-1762 YDGLII
+1762 
-1768 GDLFVATK
+1768 VAFS

-1787 GTFDAGERN
+1787 GTFDAGEGN
-1796 ILFMPA
+1796 INYMP
-1802 SEAKNPKSGDMLTLD
+1802 S
-1817 DKSLKLFLPSPS
+1817 
-1829 NPNASLSEFKG
+1829 
-1840 KNVQVLTAD
+1840 
-1849 LSVVGNKKADGV
+1849 
-1861 DVAFTGG
+1861 
-1868 PGYLSVNDAWGFTN
+1868 
-1882 EASAKGF
+1882 
-1889 KTRWEN
+1889 
-1895 ADRPLI
+1895 
-1901 GITSMKQDNHKASSL
+1901 
-1916 TREYYVRKFMQA
+1916 
-1928 INEGKISENTVNRH
+1928 
-1942 IRAALKRAIKGKG
+1942 
-1955 LTDNQKAALKTVKTI
+1955 
-1970 QDFLRVFP
+1970 
-1978 DKELI
+1978 
-1983 PWKAT
+1983 
-1988 PIIYD
+1988 
-1993 KLNIKKE
+1993 
-2000 LPITQARLKKLG
+2000 
-2012 LDTDTILR
+2012 
-2020 ETRQPEYNDI
+2020 
-2030 QKGSLLA
+2030 
-2037 IAEYDGSDA
+2037 
-2046 VYRPDLNSAYPWSIP
+2046 
-2061 LKEKAF
+2061 
-2067 LKEFADIQDLSSRQD
+2067 
-2082 LRGSD
+2082 
-2087 GEANIGVAMGAGV
+2087 
-2100 MLDKLGRGDVN
+2100 
-2111 FMPADPKAPKRQPA
+2111 DPKAPKAQPA
-2125 NRIQQQA
+2125 NRIQPQA

-2140 MAPAASAGAKSAER
+2140 MAPAITTGGKISER